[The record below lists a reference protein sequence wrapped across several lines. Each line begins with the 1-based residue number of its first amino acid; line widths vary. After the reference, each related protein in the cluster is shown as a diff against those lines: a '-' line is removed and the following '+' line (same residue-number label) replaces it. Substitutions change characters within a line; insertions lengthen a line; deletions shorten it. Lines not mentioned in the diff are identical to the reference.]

1 MARFGPLSYE
11 RNLEM
16 KKTQT
21 IICYEKSAYGRTH
34 IYFES
39 PEVELLVSVLTGK
52 KTVSRDELQ
61 ALADLGLSIELN
73 KVEIWRTA

>member
-1 MARFGPLSYE
+1 
-11 RNLEM
+11 M
-16 KKTQT
+16 KKPIRIQ
-21 IICYEKSAYGRTH
+21 CYEKSAYGRTH

-39 PEVELLVSVLTGK
+39 IEIEILVSVLTGK

>member
-1 MARFGPLSYE
+1 
-11 RNLEM
+11 M
-16 KKTQT
+16 KKPQL
-21 IICYEKSAYGRTH
+21 IKCYEKSAYGRTY

>member
-1 MARFGPLSYE
+1 
-11 RNLEM
+11 M
-16 KKTQT
+16 KQQP

-39 PEVELLVSVLTGK
+39 SEVEMLVSILTGK

-61 ALADLGLSIELN
+61 ALVDLGLSIELN
-73 KVEIWRTA
+73 RVEVERTA

>member
-1 MARFGPLSYE
+1 
-11 RNLEM
+11 M
-16 KKTQT
+16 KKPIRIQ
-21 IICYEKSAYGRTH
+21 CYEKSAYGRTH

-39 PEVELLVSVLTGK
+39 IEIELLVSVLTGK